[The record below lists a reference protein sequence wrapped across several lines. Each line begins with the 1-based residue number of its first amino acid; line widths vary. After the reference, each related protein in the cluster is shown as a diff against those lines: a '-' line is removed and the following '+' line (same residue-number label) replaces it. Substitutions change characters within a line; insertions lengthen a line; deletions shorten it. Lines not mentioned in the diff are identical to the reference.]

1 MTPEQRAR
9 QQIDFLLQQ
18 CGWIVQNRSET
29 NLTAG
34 PGVAIREALLKTGEA
49 DYLLFAGGK
58 AIATVEAKPE
68 GYTLVGV
75 EGQSLKYATGLLN
88 NPRWSDPL
96 PFCYESTGSETRFS
110 NRLDPNYS
118 SRGVSAFHRP
128 ETLIEW
134 ATQAEQLNQRLR
146 EMPPLITGQLWE
158 AQIEAIQNLEK
169 SLSENRPRALI
180 QMATGS
186 GKTFTAVNFVYR
198 LIKHAGARRVL
209 FLVDRGNLGDQ
220 TLKEFQQFVT
230 PDDGRKFTELY
241 NMQHLQSAQIDTV
254 SRVTISTIQRLYSML
269 QGKELDPELDE
280 VSGEAIASIFKDPL
294 PVTYNPKV
302 PIETFDFIVTDECHR
317 SIYGLWRQVLEYFD
331 SYLIGLTATPNKQTF
346 GFFQQ
351 NLVQEYGH
359 ERAVTDGVNV
369 NYDVYQIKTEITD
382 RGSRVDKGFL
392 IDKRHRQTRK
402 IRWMQLDEDLT
413 YAPGELDRA
422 VVAPDQIRMVIR
434 TFRDRLFTEI
444 FPGRTTVPK
453 TLIFA
458 KDDSHAED
466 IVKIVREEFGKGN
479 DFCQKI
485 TYRTTGA
492 SPKELIQ
499 KFRNSYDPRIA
510 VTVDM
515 IATGTD
521 IKPLEIVVFMR
532 SVKSRGFFEQM
543 KGRGVRV
550 ISDTEFQQVTPD
562 AKTKTHFVIVDA
574 VGVCERDKSDS
585 RPLEQ
590 KKSVPLDKLMEGIAQ
605 GVREPDA
612 LSSLAGRLIR
622 LEKRLDPEMQG
633 ELEKLAGGKKLSQIA
648 QDLLD
653 AIDPDYI
660 EARAKEGKPETYEP
674 TKEELGKLQTLIA
687 NSAVES
693 IATNPAFRQKLIE
706 LQQAADQTIDII
718 SKDKL
723 IFAGADIKTAENAR
737 DTVRSFRE
745 YIEANKAEIGALQI
759 LYSRPYH
766 KRITEEALRDF
777 EAKLKP
783 EFGVNP
789 VENLWTAFEKS
800 GTGSPTD
807 PPRSQTRRFT
817 DLVSLVRV
825 ALEQEPVLQPF
836 EEHVRSRFDQWIDAK
851 RQEGVTFTGDQMVW
865 LQRMRDYI
873 VASGSVERDHLEA
886 DNVLGP
892 VYNAFGEGLWPL
904 MEELNLALAA

>member
-1 MTPEQRAR
+1 MRL
-9 QQIDFLLQQ
+9 I
-18 CGWIVQNRSET
+18 
-29 NLTAG
+29 
-34 PGVAIREALLKTGEA
+34 
-49 DYLLFAGGK
+49 FA
-58 AIATVEAKPE
+58 
-68 GYTLVGV
+68 
-75 EGQSLKYATGLLN
+75 
-88 NPRWSDPL
+88 
-96 PFCYESTGSETRFS
+96 PF
-110 NRLDPNYS
+110 RLDPNHS
-118 SRGVSAFHRP
+118 SRGVFAFHRP

-134 ATQAEQLNQRLR
+134 ATQTKQLNRRLR
-146 EMPPLITGQLWE
+146 EMPPLITGQLWQ

-169 SLSENRPRALI
+169 SLAENRPRALI

-230 PDDGRKFTELY
+230 PDDGRKFNELY
-241 NMQHLQSAQIDTV
+241 NIQHLQSAQIDTV

-280 VSGEAIASIFKDPL
+280 ISGETLASIYKDPL
-294 PVTYNPKV
+294 PVTYNPKA

-317 SIYGLWRQVLEYFD
+317 SIYNLWRQVLEYFD

-359 ERAVTDGVNV
+359 ERAVADGVNV
-369 NYDVYQIKTEITD
+369 NYDVYQIRTEITQS
-382 RGSRVDKGFL
+382 GSQVDKGFF
-392 IDKRHRQTRK
+392 IDKRHRQTHK
-402 IRWMQLDEDLT
+402 VRWMQLDEDFI

-422 VVAPDQIRMVIR
+422 VVAPDQIRTVIR
-434 TFRDRLFTEI
+434 TFRDQLFTEI

-492 SPKELIQ
+492 SPKDLIQ

-521 IKPLEIVVFMR
+521 IKPLEIVMFMR

-590 KKSVPLDKLMEGIAQ
+590 KKSVPLDKLLEGIAL
-605 GVREPDA
+605 GVREPDV

-622 LEKRLDPEMQG
+622 LEKRLDPELQV
-633 ELEKLAGGKKLSQIA
+633 EVKKLAGGKNLSQIA

-653 AIDPDYI
+653 ERLPPL
-660 EARAKEGKPETYEP
+660 R
-674 TKEELGKLQTLIA
+674 
-687 NSAVES
+687 
-693 IATNPAFRQKLIE
+693 
-706 LQQAADQTIDII
+706 
-718 SKDKL
+718 
-723 IFAGADIKTAENAR
+723 
-737 DTVRSFRE
+737 
-745 YIEANKAEIGALQI
+745 
-759 LYSRPYH
+759 RPG
-766 KRITEEALRDF
+766 RIRLRDRGRGKRGSAAHRSVL
-777 EAKLKP
+777 ELRRSLP
-783 EFGVNP
+783 GQGS
-789 VENLWTAFEKS
+789 LRTAF
-800 GTGSPTD
+800 G
-807 PPRSQTRRFT
+807 
-817 DLVSLVRV
+817 L
-825 ALEQEPVLQPF
+825 AQE
-836 EEHVRSRFDQWIDAK
+836 A
-851 RQEGVTFTGDQMVW
+851 
-865 LQRMRDYI
+865 QRNG
-873 VASGSVERDHLEA
+873 A
-886 DNVLGP
+886 
-892 VYNAFGEGLWPL
+892 
-904 MEELNLALAA
+904 